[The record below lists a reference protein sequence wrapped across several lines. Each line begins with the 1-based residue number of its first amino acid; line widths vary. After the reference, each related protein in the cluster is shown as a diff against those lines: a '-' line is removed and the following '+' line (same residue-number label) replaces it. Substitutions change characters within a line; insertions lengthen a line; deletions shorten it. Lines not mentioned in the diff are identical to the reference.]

1 MFKEQEKMFKAT
13 KHGLSQVESTMKEEL
28 HDIQKQINGM
38 RSAQLNQNL
47 ESTLPRQAV
56 RSLNDT
62 TDDIN

>member
-1 MFKEQEKMFKAT
+1 MFKAT

-28 HDIQKQINGM
+28 RDIQKQINGM

-56 RSLNDT
+56 RPLNDT